1 MNQQFTKA
9 ERINSKLEIE
19 TIFKTGK
26 SVFVFPYRFVWIEK
40 VGENPELPVDVLLSV
55 GKKRFKRAVDRNQIK
70 RYIREAYRI
79 NKYLLWD
86 VCSEKD
92 INIQLGIVYVGKT
105 IGDFELHEK
114 TMKKTIK
121 KMLLEIADK

>member
-1 MNQQFTKA
+1 MNQQFIKA

-26 SVFVFPYRFVWIEK
+26 SVFAFPYRFVWIEK
-40 VGENPELPVDVLLSV
+40 EGENPELPVDVLLSV

-79 NKYLLWD
+79 NKHMIWE
-86 VCSEKD
+86 VCAQKD

-105 IGDFELHEK
+105 LGDFELHNK
-114 TMKKTIK
+114 IMKKNIE
-121 KMLLEIADK
+121 KMISEIADN